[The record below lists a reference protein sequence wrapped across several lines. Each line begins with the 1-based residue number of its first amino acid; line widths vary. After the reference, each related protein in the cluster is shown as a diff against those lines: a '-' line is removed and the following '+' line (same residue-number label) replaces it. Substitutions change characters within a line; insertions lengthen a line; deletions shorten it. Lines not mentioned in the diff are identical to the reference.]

1 MGHAGS
7 DTGSGAGRDP
17 ADQAIHG
24 AGPVTARIPA
34 GAGGGDAGPGTGAE
48 PTLRDRVRHFVELP
62 QVANGILVII
72 IVNAITLG
80 MSTSDQVM
88 DAAGGFLT
96 GFDRVI
102 LAIFVAEMLLKLY
115 AYGWGFFRN
124 AWNIFDLVVVGLGL
138 LPNRSELSALRGLRV
153 IRAMRVLSAV
163 PQMRA
168 VVQALFDALPG
179 MGAVIVMLSIVYYVF
194 GVMATLM
201 YGDAFPDWFGTLGR
215 SVYSLFQIMTL
226 ESWSMGIVRP
236 VMAEFPMA
244 WAFFVPFIVLTAF
257 SVLNLFIGI
266 LVNTMQQAVEA
277 DAEAEFERLRE
288 LVRSETDVV
297 DEHVLALRDEIRALR
312 GEIGTLKQGG
322 GS

>member
-1 MGHAGS
+1 MPPGKAQQGTGS
-7 DTGSGAGRDP
+7 DSGMDLSET
-17 ADQAIHG
+17 
-24 AGPVTARIPA
+24 PVTMRDKARA
-34 GAGGGDAGPGTGAE
+34 
-48 PTLRDRVRHFVELP
+48 FVERRE
-62 QVANGILVII
+62 VTNGILVII
-72 IVNAITLG
+72 IFNAITLG
-80 MSTSDQVM
+80 MSTSDQIM
-88 DAAGGFLT
+88 SSIGGVLILLDRLILT
-96 GFDRVI
+96 
-102 LAIFVAEMLLKLY
+102 IFVAEMLLKLY
-115 AYGWGFFRN
+115 AYGWAFFRN

-168 VVQALFDALPG
+168 VVQALLDALPG

-244 WAFFVPFIVLTAF
+244 WGFFVPFIVLTAF

-277 DAEAEFERLRE
+277 EAEAEFERLRS

-312 GEIGTLKQGG
+312 DEIGTLRGDR
-322 GS
+322 S